1 MQELNDQAITDVLSE
16 EVMVPKVDT
25 EIDLVFNDNTDIFS
39 KDDLTDQDKEFIK
52 TLVDKINYD
61 LSSDDED
68 IPDIR
73 LQQKQVTKL
82 LTIKIMTSM

>member
-1 MQELNDQAITDVLSE
+1 MKELNDQAITDVLSE